1 MFDVIR
7 FGPEKYDLITS
18 TNKMIVVTAQEMK
31 NLDRRAIEEFHIPAD
46 TLMENAGLRVVE
58 AIEKTW
64 GSVEGKT
71 VTVAVGKG
79 NNGGDGL
86 VVARH
91 LRERSARLH
100 VFLLAPPENL
110 SRETRTNL
118 ERYQKISG
126 PVSVVTEDI
135 FVELNQA
142 LSQSDLIVD
151 ALFGTGLSSP
161 VEGLA
166 ARVIAA
172 INASGKPVVAVDLPS
187 GIHTDTGRV
196 MGSAVKAWLTVT
208 FALPKRGLLLYPGTD
223 YTGRLHI
230 ADIGIPSSLVWE
242 LPAAV
247 KWLTAAEVS
256 EGMTRRPQ
264 SAHKGTFGHVLV
276 VAGSVG
282 KGGAAAMASLS
293 ALRVGSGL
301 VTLALPSGLEGTL
314 PDRPPEIM
322 TLPVP
327 QTADG
332 SLGSDALGPLLKFAQ
347 DKSVAAVGPGLST
360 HPETAGV
367 VHGLI
372 AQLTIPMVIDAD
384 GLNVLVG
391 HLDLLK
397 NARAPM
403 VLTPHPGEMA
413 RLIGTST
420 HSVQTDRL
428 GVATDFVKNH
438 PVTLVLKG
446 ARTIIAD
453 RSGTVTINS
462 TGNPG
467 MATAGTGDVLTGMI
481 AGLIAQGYPPDR
493 AARFGVYLHGLAG
506 DLAAAEV
513 GEVGFLAGDLIRR
526 IPAAITKAMGPEL
539 D

>member
-1 MFDVIR
+1 
-7 FGPEKYDLITS
+7 
-18 TNKMIVVTAQEMK
+18 MIVVTAQEMK
-31 NLDRRAIEEFHIPAD
+31 QLDRRTIEEFHIPARV
-46 TLMENAGLRVVE
+46 LMENAGLRVVE
-58 AIEKTW
+58 EIEKTW
-64 GSVEGKT
+64 GPVNGKT
-71 VTVAVGKG
+71 VTVAAGKG

-91 LRERSARLH
+91 LRERSARVH
-100 VFLLAPPENL
+100 VFLMAPPEQL
-110 SRETRTNL
+110 AGETRANL
-118 ERYQKISG
+118 ERYQRQPGQVI
-126 PVSVVTEDI
+126 VVKDGKLDDLT
-135 FVELNQA
+135 QA

-151 ALFGTGLSSP
+151 AIFGTGLSSL

-187 GIHTDTGRV
+187 GIHTDTGQV
-196 MGSAVKAWLTVT
+196 MGCAVKATVT
-208 FALPKRGLLLYPGTD
+208 VTLALPKRGLLLFPGSD
-223 YTGRLHI
+223 YTGRLQI
-230 ADIGIPSSLVWE
+230 AEIGIPSGLVRE
-242 LPAAV
+242 LRGSV
-247 KWLTAAEVS
+247 QWLTAAEVS
-256 EGMTRRPQ
+256 EGLTRRPL

-282 KGGAAAMASLS
+282 KGGAAAMTSLS
-293 ALRVGSGL
+293 ALRVGAGL
-301 VTLALPSGLEGTL
+301 VTLALPSGVEGTL
-314 PDRPPEIM
+314 RDRPLEIM
-322 TLPVP
+322 TLPLP
-327 QTADG
+327 QTADQ
-332 SLGSDALGPLLKFAQ
+332 SLGPGALEPLLKFAQ

-360 HPETAGV
+360 HPETALV

-372 AQLTIPMVIDAD
+372 ARLTIPMVIDAD

-397 NARAPM
+397 QARGPM

-420 HSVQTDRL
+420 HAVQTDRL
-428 GVATDFVKNH
+428 GVAADFVKRH

-453 RSGTVTINS
+453 RSGVVTINS

-467 MATAGTGDVLTGMI
+467 MATAGTGDVLTGVI
-481 AGLIAQGYPPDR
+481 AGLIAQGYPPDQ
-493 AARFGVYLHGLAG
+493 AARLGVYLHGLAG

-513 GEVGFLAGDLIRR
+513 GEVGFIAGDLIQR
-526 IPAAITKAMGPEL
+526 IPAAITKAMGPS
-539 D
+539 